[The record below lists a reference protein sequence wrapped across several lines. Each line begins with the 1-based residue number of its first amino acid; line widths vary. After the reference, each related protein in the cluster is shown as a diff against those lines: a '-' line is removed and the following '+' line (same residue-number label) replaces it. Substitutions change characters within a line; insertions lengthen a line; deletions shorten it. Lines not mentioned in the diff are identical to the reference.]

1 MSQSKSDDNWVQ
13 DALDDSCEAFQL
25 TREEVRE
32 MKMLRRKGFNA
43 FADAYYDYLKLE
55 KKEGSLDY
63 TLEEFCKK
71 KVLNIDF
78 QNETLF
84 TYSFYPHSI
93 VSFL

>member
-32 MKMLRRKGFNA
+32 TEMLRREGFNA
-43 FADAYYDYLKLE
+43 FADAYYDYPKLE
-55 KKEGSLDY
+55 KEEGSLGY
-63 TLEEFCKK
+63 TMGEFCKK

-78 QNETLF
+78 LNEALF
-84 TYSFYPHSI
+84 TYSFYSHSM
-93 VSFL
+93 VFGP

>member
-25 TREEVRE
+25 TREEVRK

-71 KVLNIDF
+71 KDIEYRF
-78 QNETLF
+78 
-84 TYSFYPHSI
+84 PK
-93 VSFL
+93 

>member
-13 DALDDSCEAFQL
+13 NALDDSCEAFQL

-43 FADAYYDYLKLE
+43 FADAYYDYLQLE

-63 TLEEFCKK
+63 TLKEFCEKK
-71 KVLNIDF
+71 GIK
-78 QNETLF
+78 
-84 TYSFYPHSI
+84 YR
-93 VSFL
+93 FLK

>member
-25 TREEVRE
+25 IREEVRE

-71 KVLNIDF
+71 KGIEYRF
-78 QNETLF
+78 
-84 TYSFYPHSI
+84 PK
-93 VSFL
+93 

>member
-13 DALDDSCEAFQL
+13 DTLDDFCEAFQL
-25 TREEVRE
+25 TREEARE

-71 KVLNIDF
+71 HGIEYRFPK
-78 QNETLF
+78 
-84 TYSFYPHSI
+84 
-93 VSFL
+93 

>member
-13 DALDDSCEAFQL
+13 NTLDESSEAFRM
-25 TREEVRE
+25 TKEEVRE
-32 MKMLRRKGFNA
+32 MKMLRRKGFKA

-71 KVLNIDF
+71 KGIEYRF
-78 QNETLF
+78 
-84 TYSFYPHSI
+84 PK
-93 VSFL
+93 

>member
-13 DALDDSCEAFQL
+13 DALDDSYEAFQL
-25 TREEVRE
+25 TGEEVRE
-32 MKMLRRKGFNA
+32 MKMLKRKGFNA

-71 KVLNIDF
+71 KGIEYRF
-78 QNETLF
+78 
-84 TYSFYPHSI
+84 PK
-93 VSFL
+93 

>member
-1 MSQSKSDDNWVQ
+1 VSQSKSDDNWVQ

-71 KVLNIDF
+71 KGIEYRF
-78 QNETLF
+78 
-84 TYSFYPHSI
+84 PK
-93 VSFL
+93 

>member
-25 TREEVRE
+25 TREEARE

-71 KVLNIDF
+71 HGIEYRFPK
-78 QNETLF
+78 
-84 TYSFYPHSI
+84 
-93 VSFL
+93 

>member
-1 MSQSKSDDNWVQ
+1 MSQSKSGDNWVQ

-55 KKEGSLDY
+55 KKRRFVGLHSGRILQ
-63 TLEEFCKK
+63 KK
-71 KVLNIDF
+71 GI
-78 QNETLF
+78 E
-84 TYSFYPHSI
+84 
-93 VSFL
+93 

>member
-1 MSQSKSDDNWVQ
+1 MSQSKSDDDWVQ

-55 KKEGSLDY
+55 KKKVRWI
-63 TLEEFCKK
+63 TLWKNFAKNM
-71 KVLNIDF
+71 VLNIDF

-84 TYSFYPHSI
+84 IYSFYSHSI
-93 VSFL
+93 VLSL

>member
-13 DALDDSCEAFQL
+13 DTLDDSCETFQL
-25 TREEVRE
+25 PREEVRE
-32 MKMLRRKGFNA
+32 MKMLRWNGFNA

-71 KVLNIDF
+71 R
-78 QNETLF
+78 
-84 TYSFYPHSI
+84 Y
-93 VSFL
+93 

>member
-1 MSQSKSDDNWVQ
+1 MRQSKSDDNWVQ

-71 KVLNIDF
+71 KGIEYRF
-78 QNETLF
+78 
-84 TYSFYPHSI
+84 PK
-93 VSFL
+93 

>member
-1 MSQSKSDDNWVQ
+1 MSQLKSDDNWVQ

-43 FADAYYDYLKLE
+43 FADAYYDYPKLE

-71 KVLNIDF
+71 HGIEYRFPK
-78 QNETLF
+78 
-84 TYSFYPHSI
+84 
-93 VSFL
+93 

>member
-1 MSQSKSDDNWVQ
+1 MQ
-13 DALDDSCEAFQL
+13 DTLDDFCEAFQL

-71 KVLNIDF
+71 KGIEYRF
-78 QNETLF
+78 
-84 TYSFYPHSI
+84 PK
-93 VSFL
+93 